1 MSAQPTSRRGWAIAL
16 LIALLALVMLPNV
29 VWLLVGR
36 ELTHPLIAPIILPL
50 ALLLALFALL
60 GRRIWIACLVLLP
73 FAVLAPTEAF
83 YIATYG
89 RPTFAEIIA
98 TLIATNPREM
108 REYVGPL
115 LVPLIAC
122 VLLAIALPTLAAW
135 SSYRARLRLPWKA
148 MAWMGAIAVATP
160 LAVGVATGVST
171 KGAFGA
177 RWQASVKQEADL
189 GGQIQFGWPFGLI
202 PRLIDYRRE
211 WNDMRANVDRLGQYR
226 FHAYRTRPQQQR
238 QVYVLVI
245 GEASRRDHWELFGY
259 DRPTNPEL
267 SKTANLVR
275 VTDLDSAWPESITAI
290 PMILTRKPATI
301 TSFTW
306 WKEASILRA
315 MQEAGYETYWISN
328 QQAIGKYDSPV
339 STFAFEAQ
347 HQMFLNHAS
356 WSVPGAYDDV
366 LLQALRDVLHD
377 SNKDL
382 FIVLHLM
389 GNHQSYDYRYPDA
402 FKRWRPTESDPWED
416 ESSDDSSDDASADA
430 STSTDSTADSGDDSS
445 DDSSDAPDPESIQR
459 TTNSYDNSILYT
471 DHILASII
479 GILRD
484 NGAMSALWFESDHGE
499 SLLSDTCQMEGH
511 GHGTIYEY
519 ALPVLFWF
527 SDSYDHAFPE
537 KVAALRAN
545 ANKRT
550 MSENTFE
557 SLADMAG
564 VGFPGHDPSWSLFSA
579 HWRYH
584 PRIVN
589 RPAQGNIDTASIG
602 KECGTVHQATPPPA
616 PTQASPT
623 HEQAMDGPASPAS
636 TATRRPPG

>member
-1 MSAQPTSRRGWAIAL
+1 MNPESTPRRRLALSL
-16 LIALLALVMLPNV
+16 LIGLLFLIMLPNLAWLV
-29 VWLLVGR
+29 FGHDLEHPVIAPLILPVAFLLV
-36 ELTHPLIAPIILPL
+36 
-50 ALLLALFALL
+50 LFAIL
-60 GRRIWIACLVLLP
+60 GGRWLWVACLLLLP
-73 FAVLAPTEAF
+73 FALLAPLEAF
-83 YIATYG
+83 YIHTYG

-108 REYVGPL
+108 REYVGALLIPL
-115 LVPLIAC
+115 VVTFLICMA
-122 VLLAIALPTLAAW
+122 LAVAAVV
-135 SSYRARLRLPWKA
+135 YARRARLQLPGRVRIG
-148 MAWMGAIAVATP
+148 MAVVAALLP
-160 LAVGVATGVST
+160 LAVGIHAGIAA
-171 KGAFGA
+171 KGAAGA
-177 RWQASVKQEADL
+177 RFQAGLKQEADL
-189 GGQIQFGWPFGLI
+189 VAQIQYGWPFGLI

-211 WNDMRANVDRLGQYR
+211 WDDMRANVDRLGNFH
-226 FHAYRTRPQQQR
+226 FHAYRIRPQRQR

-245 GEASRRDHWELFGY
+245 GEASRRDHWQLFGY

-267 SKTANLVR
+267 AKTANLVR

-356 WSVPGAYDDV
+356 WSVPGAYDGV
-366 LLQALRDVLHD
+366 LLQALRDVLRD

-402 FKRWRPTESDPWED
+402 FKRWRPTESDPWQD
-416 ESSDDSSDDASADA
+416 EAADDSADDSGSDSADSASASDE
-430 STSTDSTADSGDDSS
+430 DSGDDSA
-445 DDSSDAPDPESIQR
+445 DDSPDPESIQR

-479 GILRD
+479 GILRQ

-527 SDSYDHAFPE
+527 SDSYAQAFPD
-537 KVAALRAN
+537 KLAALRAN
-545 ANKRT
+545 ADKRT

-564 VGFPGHDPSWSLFSA
+564 VGFPGHDPSWSLFSP

-602 KECGTVHQATPPPA
+602 KECGTVHQAA
-616 PTQASPT
+616 PTTAPSQASPT
-623 HEQAMDGPASPAS
+623 HEQAMDGPASPTS